1 MALFLQQN
9 EQLKMESTRQ
19 LKVGRLVQKEL
30 SGVFVKEGQN
40 IYGKVL
46 VSITMCRMSPDLSV
60 AKVYLSI
67 FPNEKS
73 TEVLKSLNEAKS
85 KVRHWLGQKTKGQM
99 RIIPELIFY
108 FDDSAA
114 YFEKIDGMLK
124 GLDKNKDNAKE

>member
-1 MALFLQQN
+1 
-9 EQLKMESTRQ
+9 METTRQ

-40 IYGKVL
+40 IYGRVM
-46 VSITMCRMSPDLSV
+46 VSITMVRMSTDLSV
-60 AKVYLSI
+60 AKIYLSI

-73 TEVLKSLNEAKS
+73 DEVLKALNIGKS
-85 KVRHWLGQKTKGQM
+85 KVRHALGQKTKGQM

-114 YFEKIDGMLK
+114 YFEKIDNALK
-124 GLDKNKDNAKE
+124 KLDTSKGDDKKE

>member
-1 MALFLQQN
+1 
-9 EQLKMESTRQ
+9 MESTRQ
-19 LKVGRLVQKEL
+19 LKVGRLIQKEL

-40 IYGKVL
+40 IYGRVL
-46 VSITMCRMSPDLSV
+46 VSITMVRMSTDLSV

-73 TEVLKSLNEAKS
+73 TEVLKALNDAKS
-85 KVRHWLGQKTKGQM
+85 KVRYDLGQKTKGQM

-114 YFEKIDGMLK
+114 YFEKIDNALK
-124 GLDKNKDNAKE
+124 GLDVKKDNEKK

>member
-1 MALFLQQN
+1 
-9 EQLKMESTRQ
+9 MESTRQ

-30 SGVFVKEGQN
+30 SGVFVKEGLGL
-40 IYGKVL
+40 YGKVL
-46 VSITMCRMSPDLSV
+46 VSITIVRMSTDLSV

-67 FPNEKS
+67 FPNDKS
-73 TEVLKSLNEAKS
+73 KEVLKNLNDAKP
-85 KVRHWLGQKTKGQM
+85 KIRHWLGQKTKGQM

-124 GLDKNKDNAKE
+124 GLDTSENNNPKPE

>member
-1 MALFLQQN
+1 
-9 EQLKMESTRQ
+9 MESTRQ

-40 IYGKVL
+40 VYGKVL
-46 VSITMCRMSPDLSV
+46 VSITMVRMSTDLSV
-60 AKVYLSI
+60 AKIYLSI

-73 TEVLKSLNEAKS
+73 TEVLKSLNESKS
-85 KVRHWLGQKTKGQM
+85 KIRHWLGQKTKGQM

-124 GLDKNKDNAKE
+124 GLDPDKNKSDE

>member
-1 MALFLQQN
+1 MIFRALGYSTD
-9 EQLKMESTRQ
+9 MESTRQ

-40 IYGKVL
+40 VYGKVL
-46 VSITMCRMSPDLSV
+46 VSITMVRMSTDLSV
-60 AKVYLSI
+60 AKIYLSI

-73 TEVLKSLNEAKS
+73 TEVLKSLNESKA

-124 GLDKNKDNAKE
+124 GLEPDKNKKEE

>member
-1 MALFLQQN
+1 
-9 EQLKMESTRQ
+9 MESTRQ

-30 SGVFVKEGQN
+30 SGVFLKEGQN
-40 IYGKVL
+40 IYGKVM
-46 VSITMCRMSPDLSV
+46 VSITVVRMSTDLSV

-73 TEVLKSLNEAKS
+73 KEVLEKLNEAKS
-85 KVRHWLGQKTKGQM
+85 RIRHWLGQKTKGQM

-114 YFEKIDGMLK
+114 YFEKIDEALK
-124 GLDKNKDNAKE
+124 KLDTSKEDDGK

>member
-1 MALFLQQN
+1 
-9 EQLKMESTRQ
+9 MESTRQ

-30 SGVFVKEGQN
+30 SGVFIKEGQN
-40 IYGKVL
+40 IYGRVL
-46 VSITMCRMSPDLSV
+46 VSITMVRMSTDLSV

-73 TEVLKSLNEAKS
+73 NEVLKALNDAKP
-85 KVRHWLGQKTKGQM
+85 KVRYDLGQKTKGQM

-114 YFEKIDGMLK
+114 YFEKIDNALK
-124 GLDKNKDNAKE
+124 KLDTPKDEKKDE

>member
-1 MALFLQQN
+1 
-9 EQLKMESTRQ
+9 MESTRQ

-40 IYGKVL
+40 LYGKVM
-46 VSITMCRMSPDLSV
+46 VSITVVRMSTDLSV

-67 FPNEKS
+67 FPNEKHK
-73 TEVLKSLNEAKS
+73 EVLKKLDDAKP

-114 YFEKIDGMLK
+114 YFEKIDGLMK
-124 GLDKNKDNAKE
+124 GLDVNNDKKEE

>member
-1 MALFLQQN
+1 
-9 EQLKMESTRQ
+9 MESTRQ
-19 LKVGRLVQKEL
+19 LKVGRLIQKEL

-40 IYGKVL
+40 IYGRVM
-46 VSITMCRMSPDLSV
+46 VSITMVRMSTDLSV

-73 TEVLKSLNEAKS
+73 SEVLKALNDAKP
-85 KVRHWLGQKTKGQM
+85 KVRYDLGQKTKGQM

-114 YFEKIDGMLK
+114 YFEKIDGLLS
-124 GLDKNKDNAKE
+124 GLDTNKDSDKKD

>member
-1 MALFLQQN
+1 LIFRATGYSTD
-9 EQLKMESTRQ
+9 MESTRQ

-40 IYGKVL
+40 VYGKVL
-46 VSITMCRMSPDLSV
+46 VSITMVRMSTDLSV
-60 AKVYLSI
+60 AKIYLSI

-73 TEVLKSLNEAKS
+73 TEVLKSLNESKA

-124 GLDKNKDNAKE
+124 GLEPDKNKKEE